1 MKARQ
6 RFLLSALIGAAV
18 YGLLNA
24 LSNAVLLPTA
34 PFISLRPQVALPMG
48 LGILVGPWCGF
59 IAGCVGNIMG
69 DSLSGYGVSLFW
81 NWHIASG
88 LIGLVPGLVKYLGVR
103 EVRTITEFGIVEAAV
118 IAACAAAVGFAVT
131 TDVIFVHLMS
141 FPRSWH
147 AWILPAFLTDAV
159 NGFILVPIILL
170 FARRMVMTVEI
181 RTILMITGLL
191 VVAVFVT
198 CIPIIWS
205 VWDDLITQQGTAFT
219 FYFAGMISVLVIG
232 TGFCVSIWLSR
243 RITDPVVKL
252 TRAVEAVEE
261 GNYDLPGLDDVSARA
276 DEFGRLSRVLR
287 RMAAEVDGRE
297 KRLKQKVENL
307 QIQIDRTRQAQDVA
321 EIVETD
327 YFQDLRRKTK
337 EFREK

>member
-1 MKARQ
+1 MKAGQ
-6 RFLLSALIGAAV
+6 RFLLSTLIGVVA
-18 YGLLNA
+18 YGVLNA

-34 PFISLRPQVALPMG
+34 PFISLRPQVVLPMG
-48 LGILVGPWCGF
+48 LGMLVGPWCGF
-59 IAGCVGNIMG
+59 IAGCMGNLMG
-69 DSLSGYGVSLFW
+69 DSLSGYGVLRFW

-88 LIGLVPGLVKYLGVR
+88 LMGLVPGLVKYLDVK
-103 EVRTITEFGIVEAAV
+103 EVRTIREFGIVEASV
-118 IAACAAAVGFAVT
+118 IAACAAAIGFAVT

-170 FARRMVMTVEI
+170 FARRIVMTIEI

-198 CIPIIWS
+198 CVPIIWS
-205 VWDDLITQQGTAFT
+205 VWDDLITKQGTAFT
-219 FYFAGMISVLVIG
+219 FYFAGMISLLVIA

-261 GNYDLPGLDDVSARA
+261 GNYDLPGLDDVSERA
-276 DEFGRLSRVLR
+276 DEFGRLSRVFR

-297 KRLKQKVENL
+297 KRLKQKVADLRIE
-307 QIQIDRTRQAQDVA
+307 IDRARQAKDVA

-327 YFQDLRRKTK
+327 YFQDLRRKAK
-337 EFREK
+337 KFREK